1 MKKGTV
7 VFASMCLAFLM
18 VGCSGL
24 TIKEKNKNDAIDVQM
39 TEKQSLEMSDR
50 DIINSIYDKLPSE
63 EKDQVKDLDNSKMEI
78 VTLSSEDGIGK
89 VNENDVITGI
99 ELYKVQYITNDEIL
113 GDLIV
118 YAAKDDLTIC
128 GYGLRD

>member
-1 MKKGTV
+1 MKNVIV

-18 VGCSGL
+18 VGCSGS

-89 VNENDVITGI
+89 VNEDDVITGI